1 MILVIIPIFVALAA
15 ASWFLISSKA
25 LKATFGTI
33 FSLAMI
39 ASIFLLAA
47 NMDSHYGMKKETTV
61 ATKQVY
67 SAAPAQMPVGMAAA
81 KKIGTDDYVLVYK
94 DQATDKEATAHFAP
108 DTSDIV
114 KSVKQSATYTKADVQ
129 TAQVKT
135 VTTKWVY
142 KNHTY
147 KWLFKQN
154 KEDNLVKEV
163 HTLEV
168 PTSWQVVLK

>member
-1 MILVIIPIFVALAA
+1 MILVIIPLFVILTA
-15 ASWFLISSKA
+15 ASWFLIPSKV
-25 LKATFGTI
+25 LKAIFGTI

-39 ASIFLLAA
+39 ASIGLLAA
-47 NMDSHYGMKKETTV
+47 NMDAHYGMKKETTV
-61 ATKQVY
+61 ATKEVY
-67 SAAPAQMPVGMAAA
+67 SAAPAQMPVGMVAA

-94 DQATDKEATAHFAP
+94 DQAADKEASAHFVP

-114 KSVKQSATYTKADVQ
+114 KAVKQSATYKKADIQ

-135 VTTKWVY
+135 TTTKWVY
-142 KNHTY
+142 KNDTY